1 MRILFNKEDRELVT
15 RRLEN
20 VGIIGDEDRVY
31 AILSSVGAALQQQF
45 HEEADYMIHEYEA
58 YV

>member
-45 HEEADYMIHEYEA
+45 HEYEA